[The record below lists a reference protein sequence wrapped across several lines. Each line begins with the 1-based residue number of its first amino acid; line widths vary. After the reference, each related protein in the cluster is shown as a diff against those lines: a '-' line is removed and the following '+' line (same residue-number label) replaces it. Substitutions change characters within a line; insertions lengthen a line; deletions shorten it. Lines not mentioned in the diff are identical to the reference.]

1 MIMKK
6 IYKSPEMIVVA
17 ISAVTMKAA
26 SKPVDLGGAGDYEE
40 GGELSGA
47 RRRRSEWD
55 DEEFEDEEDF

>member
-1 MIMKK
+1 MKK

-26 SKPVDLGGAGDYEE
+26 SKPVDLGDAEDYEE

-47 RRRRSEWD
+47 RRRSEWD
-55 DEEFEDEEDF
+55 DEDF

>member
-1 MIMKK
+1 MKK

-26 SKPVDLGGAGDYEE
+26 SKPVDLGDAEDYEE

-47 RRRRSEWD
+47 RRRSEWD

>member
-6 IYKSPEMIVVA
+6 IYKSPEMKVVK
-17 ISAVTMKAA
+17 ISTVTMIAA
-26 SKPVDLGGAGDYEE
+26 SKPVDLGDAEDYEG